1 MRNFIRISVLA
12 DVLFLLGMVAI
23 VIGIAM
29 DGNIPLAVVVA
40 GAELCAVGLMLVLSA
55 PEESGGSV

>member
-1 MRNFIRISVLA
+1 MSILA

-23 VIGIAM
+23 VIGIAIG
-29 DGNIPLAVVVA
+29 GNIPLAVVVA

-55 PEESGGSV
+55 PEESGGGV

>member
-1 MRNFIRISVLA
+1 MRKFIRISILA
-12 DVLFLLGMVAI
+12 DVFFLLGMVAI

-29 DGNIPLAVVVA
+29 GGNIPLAVVVA
-40 GAELCAVGLMLVLSA
+40 GAELCAVGLMLVLSD